1 MATVGSRTWTST
13 GPMAAHHGWETA
25 IILCFMLCALRS
37 GTREPEHRA
46 TCSTGDLFQLMDPLL
61 TEEKVI
67 CIGFFI
73 AENDW
78 KSREIVKLLRNHW
91 KVSSVDSWHCSLL
104 ISPGC
109 YSLIGFPMRL
119 SLFWEYRKKSIH
131 KESLIDSWSWPRI
144 AFSMNRRTLRLIQCS
159 FIYLFKIG
167 KIKGKTIT

>member
-1 MATVGSRTWTST
+1 MGGFS
-13 GPMAAHHGWETA
+13 EK
-25 IILCFMLCALRS
+25 
-37 GTREPEHRA
+37 
-46 TCSTGDLFQLMDPLL
+46 QYYN
-61 TEEKVI
+61 TE
-67 CIGFFI
+67 GRRGLFI

-159 FIYLFKIG
+159 FIYLFKINEFQNSRILVVCLKRSICG
-167 KIKGKTIT
+167 MCYMLKFSPSYPSYL